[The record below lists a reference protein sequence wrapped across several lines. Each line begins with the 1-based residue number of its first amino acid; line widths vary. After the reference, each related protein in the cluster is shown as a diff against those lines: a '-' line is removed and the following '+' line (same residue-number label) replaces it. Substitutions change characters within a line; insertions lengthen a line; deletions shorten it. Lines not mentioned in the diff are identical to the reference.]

1 MAGVPVARSMVSG
14 WGLSGSDCLPHPT
27 VHTMTDEPLVSWREI
42 SALSLDRAEALEA
55 ECDELRAE
63 IGAWVHRQAELQ
75 AQIALQERRFREAE
89 SEWVERFEAL
99 EAENARLR
107 TRLDEAATLWAKDL
121 ADAELGI
128 AKDG

>member
-1 MAGVPVARSMVSG
+1 
-14 WGLSGSDCLPHPT
+14 
-27 VHTMTDEPLVSWREI
+27 MTDEPLVSWREI